1 MLMAKNRTKKSGF
14 LDKEEVREYFDKYK
28 ETGDKEVREIL
39 IENFLFI
46 PEILARKYTNRGIE
60 YDDIF
65 QVACI
70 GLIYAIDRF
79 DPDRGFEFSSFA
91 TPTIIG
97 EIKKYFRDKG
107 WTIKVPRRIQETS
120 KRINNAKLEL
130 YQTLG
135 RSPTAEDIA
144 DFLGLSEEEV
154 LEVMEASKVYS
165 PQSLD
170 VTFDSGEENEV
181 YLRDL
186 IGEKDDFFD
195 RIDYSDFLM
204 KALEKLSYVER
215 KILLDRYF
223 DKETQVN
230 IAKELGISQM
240 TVSRIEKKVLEK
252 LKKDLLKSIS

>member
-1 MLMAKNRTKKSGF
+1 MTKKRKKKSGF
-14 LDKEEVREYFDKYK
+14 LDRDEVKENFEKYK
-28 ETGDKEVREIL
+28 ETGDKEIRETL

-79 DPDRGFEFSSFA
+79 DPERGFEFSSFA

-130 YQTLG
+130 YQSLG

-186 IGEKDDFFD
+186 IGVNDDYFD

-223 DKETQVN
+223 EKETQVN

>member
-1 MLMAKNRTKKSGF
+1 MAKNRTKKSGF